1 MVKFREIIWNLI
13 LILFFRNLPFL
24 LKATLVTIKITL
36 LSFIVAIT
44 LAFIVGI
51 LRTYKFSKIL
61 DLILNAY
68 VEIFR
73 GSPLL
78 IQLFFI
84 YYGLP
89 SVGIAMDAEV
99 AAVIGLALNGAAYMS
114 EIIRASIIS
123 IDRGQ
128 EEAGFSLGYTR
139 FQNLHYIILP
149 QAVKI
154 SVPPLVNG
162 FSSLLKDTSLV
173 SVISITELTRSGNL
187 IYSRTAKPFE
197 VYLTLGLFYF
207 VLTYIVSICS
217 KFIEKRN
224 EKWN

>member
-1 MVKFREIIWNLI
+1 MELNFDIV
-13 LILFFRNLPFL
+13 FRNLPFL

-89 SVGIAMDAEV
+89 SVGIAMNAEV

-114 EIIRASIIS
+114 EIIRAAIIS

-139 FQNLHYIILP
+139 LQNLCYIILP

-207 VLTYIVSICS
+207 VLTYIVSTCS

>member
-1 MVKFREIIWNLI
+1 MELNFDII
-13 LILFFRNLPFL
+13 FRNLPFL
-24 LKATLVTIKITL
+24 LKATLVTIKMTL

-114 EIIRASIIS
+114 EIIRAAIIS

-139 FQNLHYIILP
+139 FQNLCYIILP
-149 QAVKI
+149 QAAKI

-162 FSSLLKDTSLV
+162 FSSLLKDTSLI

-187 IYSRTAKPFE
+187 IYSRTARPFE

>member
-1 MVKFREIIWNLI
+1 MELNFDII
-13 LILFFRNLPFL
+13 FRNLPFL

-114 EIIRASIIS
+114 EIIRAAIIS

-162 FSSLLKDTSLV
+162 FSSLLKDTSLI

>member
-1 MVKFREIIWNLI
+1 MELNFDIV
-13 LILFFRNLPFL
+13 FRNLPFL

-36 LSFIVAIT
+36 LSFIVAII
-44 LAFIVGI
+44 LAFIVGV

-61 DLILNAY
+61 DFILDAY

-114 EIIRASIIS
+114 EIIRAAILS

-128 EEAGFSLGYTR
+128 EEACFSLGYTR
-139 FQNLHYIILP
+139 FQNLCYIILP
-149 QAVKI
+149 QAAQI

-173 SVISITELTRSGNL
+173 SVISITELTRGGNL
-187 IYSRTAKPFE
+187 IYSRTARPFE

-207 VLTYIVSICS
+207 VLTYIVSLCS

-224 EKWN
+224 ENWN

>member
-1 MVKFREIIWNLI
+1 MELNFDII
-13 LILFFRNLPFL
+13 FRNLPFL

-114 EIIRASIIS
+114 EIIRAAIIS

-139 FQNLHYIILP
+139 LQNLYYIILP

-187 IYSRTAKPFE
+187 IYSRTARPFE

-207 VLTYIVSICS
+207 VLTYMVSICS

>member
-1 MVKFREIIWNLI
+1 MELNFDII
-13 LILFFRNLPFL
+13 FRNLPFL

-114 EIIRASIIS
+114 EIIRAAIIS

>member
-1 MVKFREIIWNLI
+1 MELNFDII
-13 LILFFRNLPFL
+13 FRNLPFL

-114 EIIRASIIS
+114 EIIRTAIIS

-139 FQNLHYIILP
+139 FQNLCYIILP

-162 FSSLLKDTSLV
+162 FSSLLKDTSLI

-187 IYSRTAKPFE
+187 IYSRTARPFE

>member
-1 MVKFREIIWNLI
+1 MELNFDII
-13 LILFFRNLPFL
+13 FRNLPFL

-114 EIIRASIIS
+114 EIIRAAIIS

-139 FQNLHYIILP
+139 FQNLCYIILP

-162 FSSLLKDTSLV
+162 FSSLLKDTSLI

-187 IYSRTAKPFE
+187 IYSRTARPFE

>member
-1 MVKFREIIWNLI
+1 MELNFDIV
-13 LILFFRNLPFL
+13 FRNLPFL

-36 LSFIVAIT
+36 LSFIVAII
-44 LAFIVGI
+44 LAFIVGV

-61 DLILNAY
+61 DFILDAY

-89 SVGIAMDAEV
+89 SVGITMDAEV

-114 EIIRASIIS
+114 EIIRAAILS

-139 FQNLHYIILP
+139 FQNLCYIILP
-149 QAVKI
+149 QAAQI

-173 SVISITELTRSGNL
+173 SVISITELTRGGNL
-187 IYSRTAKPFE
+187 IYSRTARPFE

-207 VLTYIVSICS
+207 VLTYIVSLCS

-224 EKWN
+224 ENWS

>member
-1 MVKFREIIWNLI
+1 MELNFDII
-13 LILFFRNLPFL
+13 FRNLPFL

-114 EIIRASIIS
+114 EIIRAAIIS

-162 FSSLLKDTSLV
+162 FSSLLKDTSLI
-173 SVISITELTRSGNL
+173 SVISITEPTRSGNL

-207 VLTYIVSICS
+207 VLTYIVSIC
-217 KFIEKRN
+217 
-224 EKWN
+224 

>member
-1 MVKFREIIWNLI
+1 MELNFDIV
-13 LILFFRNLPFL
+13 FRNLPFL

-36 LSFIVAIT
+36 LSFIMAII
-44 LAFIVGI
+44 LAFIVGV

-114 EIIRASIIS
+114 EIIRAAILS

-139 FQNLHYIILP
+139 FQNLRYIILP
-149 QAVKI
+149 QAAQI

-187 IYSRTAKPFE
+187 IYSRTARPFE

-207 VLTYIVSICS
+207 VLTYIVSLCS

-224 EKWN
+224 EKWS

>member
-1 MVKFREIIWNLI
+1 MELNFDIV
-13 LILFFRNLPFL
+13 FRNLPFL

-36 LSFIVAIT
+36 LSFIVAII
-44 LAFIVGI
+44 LAFIVGV

-114 EIIRASIIS
+114 EIIRAAILS

-139 FQNLHYIILP
+139 FQNLRYIILP
-149 QAVKI
+149 QAAQI

-187 IYSRTAKPFE
+187 IYSRTARPFE

-207 VLTYIVSICS
+207 VLTYIVSLCS

-224 EKWN
+224 EKWS

>member
-1 MVKFREIIWNLI
+1 MELNFDIV
-13 LILFFRNLPFL
+13 FRNLPFL

-36 LSFIVAIT
+36 LSFIVAII
-44 LAFIVGI
+44 LAFIVGV

-61 DLILNAY
+61 DFILDAY

-114 EIIRASIIS
+114 EIIRAAILS

-139 FQNLHYIILP
+139 FQNLCYIILP
-149 QAVKI
+149 QAAQI

-173 SVISITELTRSGNL
+173 SVISITELTRGGNL
-187 IYSRTAKPFE
+187 IYSRTARPFE

-207 VLTYIVSICS
+207 VLTYIVSLCS

-224 EKWN
+224 ENWN

>member
-1 MVKFREIIWNLI
+1 MELNFDIV
-13 LILFFRNLPFL
+13 FRNLPFL

-36 LSFIVAIT
+36 LSFIVAII
-44 LAFIVGI
+44 LAFIVGV

-114 EIIRASIIS
+114 EIIRAAILS

-139 FQNLHYIILP
+139 FQNLRYIILP
-149 QAVKI
+149 QAAQI

-187 IYSRTAKPFE
+187 IYSRTAGPFE

-224 EKWN
+224 EKWS

>member
-1 MVKFREIIWNLI
+1 
-13 LILFFRNLPFL
+13 
-24 LKATLVTIKITL
+24 
-36 LSFIVAIT
+36 
-44 LAFIVGI
+44 
-51 LRTYKFSKIL
+51 
-61 DLILNAY
+61 
-68 VEIFR
+68 
-73 GSPLL
+73 
-78 IQLFFI
+78 
-84 YYGLP
+84 
-89 SVGIAMDAEV
+89 MDAEV

-114 EIIRASIIS
+114 EIIRAAIIS

-162 FSSLLKDTSLV
+162 FSSLLKDTSLI

>member
-1 MVKFREIIWNLI
+1 MELNFDIV
-13 LILFFRNLPFL
+13 FRNLPFL

-36 LSFIVAIT
+36 LSFIVAII
-44 LAFIVGI
+44 LAFIVGV

-99 AAVIGLALNGAAYMS
+99 AGVIGLALNGAAYMS
-114 EIIRASIIS
+114 EIIRAAILS

-139 FQNLHYIILP
+139 FQNLRYIILP
-149 QAVKI
+149 QAAQI

-187 IYSRTAKPFE
+187 IYSRTARPFE

-207 VLTYIVSICS
+207 VLTYIVSLYS

-224 EKWN
+224 EKWS

>member
-1 MVKFREIIWNLI
+1 MELNFDIV
-13 LILFFRNLPFL
+13 FRNLPFL

-36 LSFIVAIT
+36 LSFIVAII
-44 LAFIVGI
+44 LAFIVGV

-114 EIIRASIIS
+114 EIIRAAILS

-139 FQNLHYIILP
+139 FQNLCYIILP
-149 QAVKI
+149 QAAQI

-187 IYSRTAKPFE
+187 IYSRTARPFE

-207 VLTYIVSICS
+207 VLTYIVSLCS

-224 EKWN
+224 EKWS

>member
-1 MVKFREIIWNLI
+1 MELNFDII
-13 LILFFRNLPFL
+13 FRNLPFL

-89 SVGIAMDAEV
+89 SVGIAMDAEI

-114 EIIRASIIS
+114 EIIRAAIIS

-224 EKWN
+224 DKWN

>member
-1 MVKFREIIWNLI
+1 MELNFDIV
-13 LILFFRNLPFL
+13 FRNLPFL

-36 LSFIVAIT
+36 LSFIMAII
-44 LAFIVGI
+44 LAFIVGV

-114 EIIRASIIS
+114 EIIRAAILS

-139 FQNLHYIILP
+139 FQNLRYIILP
-149 QAVKI
+149 QAVQI

-187 IYSRTAKPFE
+187 IYSRTARPFE

-207 VLTYIVSICS
+207 VLTYIVSLCS

-224 EKWN
+224 EKWS

>member
-1 MVKFREIIWNLI
+1 MELNFDIV
-13 LILFFRNLPFL
+13 FRNLPFL

-36 LSFIVAIT
+36 LSFIVAII
-44 LAFIVGI
+44 LAFIVGV

-89 SVGIAMDAEV
+89 SVGIAIDAEV

-114 EIIRASIIS
+114 EIIRAAILS

-139 FQNLHYIILP
+139 FQNLRYIILP
-149 QAVKI
+149 QAAQI

-187 IYSRTAKPFE
+187 IYSRTARPFE

-207 VLTYIVSICS
+207 VLTYIVSLCS

-224 EKWN
+224 EKWS

>member
-1 MVKFREIIWNLI
+1 MELNFDIV
-13 LILFFRNLPFL
+13 FRNLPFL

-36 LSFIVAIT
+36 LSFIVAII
-44 LAFIVGI
+44 LAFIVGV

-114 EIIRASIIS
+114 EIIRAAILS

-139 FQNLHYIILP
+139 FQNLRYIILP
-149 QAVKI
+149 QAVQI

-187 IYSRTAKPFE
+187 IYSRTARPFE

-207 VLTYIVSICS
+207 VLTYIVSLCS

-224 EKWN
+224 EKWS

>member
-1 MVKFREIIWNLI
+1 MELNFDII
-13 LILFFRNLPFL
+13 FRNLPFL

-114 EIIRASIIS
+114 EIIRAAIIS

-162 FSSLLKDTSLV
+162 FSSLLKDTSLI

-197 VYLTLGLFYF
+197 VYLTLGLCYF

>member
-1 MVKFREIIWNLI
+1 MELNFDIV
-13 LILFFRNLPFL
+13 FRNLPFL

-36 LSFIVAIT
+36 LSFIMAII
-44 LAFIVGI
+44 LAFIVGV

-89 SVGIAMDAEV
+89 SIGIAMDAEV

-114 EIIRASIIS
+114 EIIRAAILS

-139 FQNLHYIILP
+139 FQNLRYIILP
-149 QAVKI
+149 QAVQI

-187 IYSRTAKPFE
+187 IYSRTARPFE

-207 VLTYIVSICS
+207 VLTYIVSLCS

-224 EKWN
+224 EKWS

>member
-1 MVKFREIIWNLI
+1 MELNFDII
-13 LILFFRNLPFL
+13 FRNLPFL

-114 EIIRASIIS
+114 EIIRAAIIS

-128 EEAGFSLGYTR
+128 EEASFSLGYTR

-162 FSSLLKDTSLV
+162 FSSLLKDTSLI

>member
-1 MVKFREIIWNLI
+1 MELNFDII
-13 LILFFRNLPFL
+13 FRNLPFL

-114 EIIRASIIS
+114 EIIRAAIIS

-162 FSSLLKDTSLV
+162 FSSLLKDTSLI

-207 VLTYIVSICS
+207 VLTYIVSIC
-217 KFIEKRN
+217 
-224 EKWN
+224 

>member
-1 MVKFREIIWNLI
+1 MELNFDII
-13 LILFFRNLPFL
+13 FRNLPFL

-114 EIIRASIIS
+114 EIIRAAIIS

-162 FSSLLKDTSLV
+162 FSSLLKDTSLI
-173 SVISITELTRSGNL
+173 SVISITELTRGGNL
-187 IYSRTAKPFE
+187 IYSRTARPFE

-207 VLTYIVSICS
+207 VLTYIVSLCS

>member
-1 MVKFREIIWNLI
+1 MELNFDII
-13 LILFFRNLPFL
+13 FRNLPFL

-44 LAFIVGI
+44 LAVIVGI

-114 EIIRASIIS
+114 EIIRAAIIS

>member
-1 MVKFREIIWNLI
+1 MELNFDII
-13 LILFFRNLPFL
+13 FRNLPFL

>member
-1 MVKFREIIWNLI
+1 MELNFDIV
-13 LILFFRNLPFL
+13 FRNLPFL

-36 LSFIVAIT
+36 LSFIVVII
-44 LAFIVGI
+44 LAFIVGV

-89 SVGIAMDAEV
+89 SVGISMDAEV

-114 EIIRASIIS
+114 EIIRAAILS

-139 FQNLHYIILP
+139 FQNLRYIILP
-149 QAVKI
+149 QAVQI

-187 IYSRTAKPFE
+187 IYSRTARPFE

-207 VLTYIVSICS
+207 VLTYIVSLCS

-224 EKWN
+224 EKWS

>member
-1 MVKFREIIWNLI
+1 MELNFDII
-13 LILFFRNLPFL
+13 FRNLPFL

-68 VEIFR
+68 LEIFR

-114 EIIRASIIS
+114 EIIRAAIIS

>member
-1 MVKFREIIWNLI
+1 MELNFDII
-13 LILFFRNLPFL
+13 FRNLPFL

-114 EIIRASIIS
+114 EIIRAAIIS

-139 FQNLHYIILP
+139 LQNLCYIILP
-149 QAVKI
+149 QAAQI

-162 FSSLLKDTSLV
+162 FSSLLKDTSLI

-187 IYSRTAKPFE
+187 IYSRTARPFE

>member
-1 MVKFREIIWNLI
+1 MELNFDII
-13 LILFFRNLPFL
+13 FRNLPFL

-36 LSFIVAIT
+36 LSFIVAII
-44 LAFIVGI
+44 LAFIVGV

-114 EIIRASIIS
+114 EIIRAAILS

-139 FQNLHYIILP
+139 FQNLRHIILP
-149 QAVKI
+149 QAAQI

-187 IYSRTAKPFE
+187 IYSRTARPFE

-207 VLTYIVSICS
+207 VLTYIVSLCS

-224 EKWN
+224 EKWS